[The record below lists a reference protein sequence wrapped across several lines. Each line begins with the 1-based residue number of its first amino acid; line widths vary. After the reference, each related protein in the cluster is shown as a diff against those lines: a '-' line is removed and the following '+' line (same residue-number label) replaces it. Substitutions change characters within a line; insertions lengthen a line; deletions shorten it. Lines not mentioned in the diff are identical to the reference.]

1 MITKINQRVLK
12 VVNSMEQK
20 WIDEHFDSLPKI
32 IPHFRCTNNI
42 FFDFLGAAN
51 TQIVLTTFFP

>member
-1 MITKINQRVLK
+1 MITKMKQRILK

-20 WIDEHFDSLPKI
+20 WIDEHFDSLPNI
-32 IPHFRCTNNI
+32 ISYFSCTNNI
-42 FFDFLGAAN
+42 FVDFIGAAN